1 MNAFFQDIRYALRR
15 LGKTPGFT
23 VIAVLTLALGIGANT
38 ASMLFQASLIEPL
51 TLIAMSVLLIA
62 VALTACYIPA
72 RRATRVD
79 PTVALRY
86 E

>member
-51 TLIAMSVLLIA
+51 TLITMSVLLIA

>member
-62 VALTACYIPA
+62 VGLTACYIPA